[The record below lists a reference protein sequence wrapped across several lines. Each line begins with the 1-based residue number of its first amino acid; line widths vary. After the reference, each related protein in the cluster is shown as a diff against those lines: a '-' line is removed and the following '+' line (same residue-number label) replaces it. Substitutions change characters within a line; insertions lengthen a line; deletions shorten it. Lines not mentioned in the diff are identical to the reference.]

1 MPPPSHAHW
10 SAVTDAVHTSP
21 QAQQPRAA
29 GRGDRIARRLLI
41 PLGLLLFV
49 LVMLTQV
56 LFSTTAV
63 RGDSMEPT
71 LRSGD
76 RLLVTKSYSLPARG
90 DIVIFDTVGESE
102 QEEGL
107 IKRVV
112 AVEGESVEIRRGIAL
127 VNGAV
132 EPLDHV
138 RTSEMD
144 STYREPIIVPKGHV
158 YVLGDHRLVALDSR
172 DLGPIPLESVRA
184 RVVYIFAPI
193 TRVRR
198 IR

>member
-1 MPPPSHAHW
+1 VS
-10 SAVTDAVHTSP
+10 DAVHTAP
-21 QAQQPRAA
+21 EAQEPRAA

-41 PLGLLLFV
+41 PLGLLFFV
-49 LVMLTQV
+49 LVMLTQI

-90 DIVIFDTVGESE
+90 DVVIFDTVGEGE
-102 QEEGL
+102 EEEGL

-112 AVEGESVEIRRGIAL
+112 AVEGDSVEIRRGIAL
-127 VNGAV
+127 VNDV
-132 EPLDHV
+132 TEPLDHV

-144 STYREPIIVPKGHV
+144 STYREPMTVPKGHV

-172 DLGPIPLESVRA
+172 DLGPIPMESVRA